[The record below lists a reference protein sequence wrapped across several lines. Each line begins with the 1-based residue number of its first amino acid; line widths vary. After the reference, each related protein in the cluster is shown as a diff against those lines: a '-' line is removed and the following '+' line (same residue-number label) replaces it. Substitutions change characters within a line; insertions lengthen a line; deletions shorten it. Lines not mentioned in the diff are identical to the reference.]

1 MSMERRVIKTAD
13 GSHTLEIIE
22 MEDTYHSRHGA
33 LQESDYVFVGKGL
46 NEKLVTQQQVSI
58 LEIGFG
64 TGLNALVTKQAI
76 SSTNA
81 SVHYTALETSPVDQE
96 EIALLNYTALI
107 PALADFYSEMH
118 KAKWGEVVALDEQ
131 FTLLKHQVAIEEF
144 KSEERFDLVYFDA
157 FGPAS
162 QPELWSLELL
172 RKVYELTALG
182 GIFVTYCAKGQ
193 VRRDL
198 TEAGYTVER
207 LPGPPGKRH
216 MLRGVKS

>member
-76 SSTNA
+76 SSTKA
-81 SVHYTALETSPVDQE
+81 SVHYTALETSPVHQE

-107 PALADFYSEMH
+107 PALADFYSEIH
-118 KAKWGEVVALDEQ
+118 RAKWGEEVALDEQ

-144 KSEERFDLVYFDA
+144 KSEKRFDLVYFDA

-172 RKVYELTALG
+172 RKVYELTAPG